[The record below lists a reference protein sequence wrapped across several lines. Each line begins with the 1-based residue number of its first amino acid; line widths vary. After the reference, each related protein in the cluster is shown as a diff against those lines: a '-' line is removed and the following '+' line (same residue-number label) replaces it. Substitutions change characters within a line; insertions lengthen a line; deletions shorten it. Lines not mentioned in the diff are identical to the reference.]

1 MKFLSVFL
9 CVLLASS
16 AGIQGSPVPG
26 QESAH
31 LVSIQ
36 DLRDQI
42 SERTAARTQNIHQV
56 QALLRHQ
63 AVQAHMGRLF
73 DLEQIAMAIPT
84 LDDEALDELARESQR
99 MNEQFQ
105 AGLSDKTMMWVIL
118 AGIAVFIVLILVH
131 TYDRGEP

>member
-1 MKFLSVFL
+1 
-9 CVLLASS
+9 
-16 AGIQGSPVPG
+16 
-26 QESAH
+26 
-31 LVSIQ
+31 
-36 DLRDQI
+36 
-42 SERTAARTQNIHQV
+42 
-56 QALLRHQ
+56 
-63 AVQAHMGRLF
+63 MGRLF

>member
-1 MKFLSVFL
+1 MKVLSIFL
-9 CVLLASS
+9 CVLLAFS
-16 AGIQGSPVPG
+16 ASIQAGPVPG
-26 QESAH
+26 QETGH

-36 DLRDQI
+36 ELRNQI
-42 SERTAARTQNIHQV
+42 SERTAVRTRNIQEV

-73 DLEQIAMAIPT
+73 DLEQIAMAVPA
-84 LDDEALDELARESQR
+84 LDDETLEMLARDSQR

-105 AGLSDKTMMWVIL
+105 AGVSSKTLTWMVL
-118 AGIAVFIVLILVH
+118 AGIAVFLVLILVH